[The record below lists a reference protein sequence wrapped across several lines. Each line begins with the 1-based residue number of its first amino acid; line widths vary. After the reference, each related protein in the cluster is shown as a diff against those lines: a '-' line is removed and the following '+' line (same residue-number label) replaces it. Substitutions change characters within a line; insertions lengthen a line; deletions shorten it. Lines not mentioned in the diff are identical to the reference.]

1 MNSKTKQK
9 PSWLQEMTEVET
21 KQTQADFVE
30 PFEKTKPSIELGLA
44 EFNGFFA
51 CISRPAT
58 RKRVD
63 YLLRVDDDLNDD
75 LVKQCQGS
83 KNSVINALLR
93 YALND
98 LKEKKKTLIG

>member
-1 MNSKTKQK
+1 
-9 PSWLQEMTEVET
+9 
-21 KQTQADFVE
+21 
-30 PFEKTKPSIELGLA
+30 
-44 EFNGFFA
+44 
-51 CISRPAT
+51 
-58 RKRVD
+58 
-63 YLLRVDDDLNDD
+63 LRVDDDLNDD